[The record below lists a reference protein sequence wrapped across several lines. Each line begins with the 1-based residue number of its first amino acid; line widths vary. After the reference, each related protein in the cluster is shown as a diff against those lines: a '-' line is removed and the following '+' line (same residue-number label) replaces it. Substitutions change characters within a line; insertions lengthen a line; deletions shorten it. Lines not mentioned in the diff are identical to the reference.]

1 MGLPAASCITPMR
14 VTGTWLTVT
23 VQLALTS
30 GLLLEVAVIR
40 QVPALTAVTLPAA
53 STVAM
58 LSSLEVQVTPWFRAV
73 QGCTTAARLVLLPF
87 HMSMEV
93 LESMMLS
100 AFSAGSA
107 HAPLGP

>member
-73 QGCTTAARLVLLPF
+73 QGLHHGSQTGTAALP
-87 HMSMEV
+87 HV
-93 LESMMLS
+93 D
-100 AFSAGSA
+100 GSFWRA
-107 HAPLGP
+107 